1 MMSNDIRCNQVKR
14 RTNSA
19 HVFFYIVLLL
29 ITACAPDNSAEPE
42 GGQVEA
48 MLPDIIATNAF
59 YYYAD
64 VHAAWAFYRD
74 TLGFETVADYG
85 FAKILRLADSSYLTL
100 VQADSGMHST
110 AEPKTV
116 TLSLITDQLQ
126 IWYDHLQTSQVPM
139 RVDFAPQDDQR
150 PNSFVAVDPEGYFLK
165 FVRHNPHPNH
175 AAYVAAFSD
184 ATPVTARIDNGAS
197 ELSIRAVAFSAYFD
211 DLDKIVAF
219 YESLFNVSAVAQL
232 DGAPLYQMSGSGFLA
247 LVAGGDELH
256 QATEENGVTLSFLTT
271 DVDGWFDRATNWIG
285 FELRTPE
292 ILNESDLVRVFVGY
306 DPSGIFL
313 EWDTFLDLPGNEE
326 LMKYLNR

>member
-1 MMSNDIRCNQVKR
+1 MKKPSGTACAFLWFI
-14 RTNSA
+14 
-19 HVFFYIVLLL
+19 LLA
-29 ITACAPDNSAEPE
+29 ITACTPDNSVDSMAVQADP
-42 GGQVEA
+42 
-48 MLPDIIATNAF
+48 MPPDIIATNAF

-64 VHAAWAFYRD
+64 VGAAWTFYRD
-74 TLGFETVADYG
+74 TLGLETVADYG
-85 FAKILRLADSSYLTL
+85 FAKIMRLADSSYITL

-116 TLSLITDQLQ
+116 TLNIITDQLGA
-126 IWYDHLQTSQVPM
+126 WYEHLQALQVQM
-139 RVDFAPQDDQR
+139 RVDYELQDEQR
-150 PNSFVAVDPEGYFLK
+150 PGSFVAVDPEGYFLK

-184 ATPVTARIDNGAS
+184 ATPVIARIGSVSS
-197 ELSIRAVAFSAYFD
+197 ELNIRAVVFSAYFD
-211 DLDKIVAF
+211 DLDEVTSF
-219 YESLFNVSAVAQL
+219 YESLFNIGAIGEL

-256 QATEENGVTLSFLTT
+256 QSTKENGVTLSFLTT
-271 DVDGWFDRATNWIG
+271 DVDGWFDRASNWTG

-313 EWDTFLDLPGNEE
+313 EWDTFLDLPGNEG
-326 LMKYLNR
+326 LMKYLNQ

>member
-1 MMSNDIRCNQVKR
+1 MKR
-14 RTNSA
+14 PSGTVCA
-19 HVFFYIVLLL
+19 FLWFVLLA
-29 ITACAPDNSAEPE
+29 ITACTPDNSADSITVHADP
-42 GGQVEA
+42 
-48 MLPDIIATNAF
+48 MPPDIIATNAF

-64 VHAAWAFYRD
+64 VDAAWAFYRD
-74 TLGFETVADYG
+74 TLGLETVADYG
-85 FAKILRLADSSYLTL
+85 FAKIMRLADSSYLTL

-116 TLSLITDQLQ
+116 TLNIITDQLEA
-126 IWYDHLQTSQVPM
+126 WYEHLQALQVQM
-139 RVDFAPQDDQR
+139 RVDYDLQDEQR
-150 PNSFVAVDPEGYFLK
+150 PGSFVAVDPEGYFLK

-184 ATPVTARIDNGAS
+184 ATPVIARIGSVSS
-197 ELSIRAVAFSAYFD
+197 ELNIRAVAFSAYFD
-211 DLDKIVAF
+211 DLDEATSF
-219 YESLFNVSAVAQL
+219 YESLFNVSAIGEL

-256 QATEENGVTLSFLTT
+256 QSTKENGVTLSFLTT
-271 DVDGWFDRATNWIG
+271 DVDGWFERASNWTG
-285 FELRTPE
+285 FDLRTPE

-326 LMKYLNR
+326 LMKYLNQ

>member
-1 MMSNDIRCNQVKR
+1 M
-14 RTNSA
+14 
-19 HVFFYIVLLL
+19 
-29 ITACAPDNSAEPE
+29 P
-42 GGQVEA
+42 
-48 MLPDIIATNAF
+48 PDIIATNAF

-64 VHAAWAFYRD
+64 VDAAWAFYRD
-74 TLGFETVADYG
+74 TLDLETVADYG
-85 FAKILRLADSSYLTL
+85 FAKIMRLADSSYLTL

-116 TLSLITDQLQ
+116 TLNIITDQLEA
-126 IWYDHLQTSQVPM
+126 WYEHLQALQVQM
-139 RVDFAPQDDQR
+139 RVDYDLQDEQR
-150 PNSFVAVDPEGYFLK
+150 PGSFVAVDPEGYFLK

-184 ATPVTARIDNGAS
+184 ATPVIARIGSVSS
-197 ELSIRAVAFSAYFD
+197 ELNIRAVAFSAYFD
-211 DLDKIVAF
+211 DLDEATSF
-219 YESLFNVSAVAQL
+219 YESLFNVSAIGEL

-256 QATEENGVTLSFLTT
+256 EATKENGVTLSFLTT
-271 DVDGWFDRATNWIG
+271 DVDGWFDRASNWTG

-326 LMKYLNR
+326 LMKYLNQ

>member
-1 MMSNDIRCNQVKR
+1 MKR
-14 RTNSA
+14 SIKSA
-19 HVFFYIVLLL
+19 YAILCIVFLSIA
-29 ITACAPDNSAEPE
+29 ACAPENSE
-42 GGQVEA
+42 GPDVDQTET
-48 MLPDIIATNAF
+48 MRPDIIATNAF

-64 VHAAWAFYRD
+64 VEVAWAFYRN
-74 TLGFETVADYG
+74 TLGLETVADYG

-116 TLSLITDQLQ
+116 TLNLVTDQLEA
-126 IWYDHLQTSQVPM
+126 WYEHLQSSQVRM
-139 RVDFAPQDDQR
+139 RIDYEKTDEQR
-150 PNSFVAVDPEGYFLK
+150 SSSFVAVDPAGYFLK
-165 FVRHNPHPNH
+165 FIRHNPHPNH

-184 ATPVTARIDNGAS
+184 ATPITARIENLKS

-211 DLDKIVAF
+211 KLDEVATF
-219 YESLFNVSAVAQL
+219 YEGLFDVSAIGQL
-232 DGAPLYQMSGSGFLA
+232 DGAPLYQMSGSGFFA
-247 LVAGGDELH
+247 LVAGGDDLH
-256 QATEENGVTLSFLTT
+256 QATKENGVTLSFLTT
-271 DVDGWFDRATNWIG
+271 DVDGWFDRAANWTG

-326 LMKYLNR
+326 LIKYLDR

>member
-1 MMSNDIRCNQVKR
+1 MMRS
-14 RTNSA
+14 TNFVHAS
-19 HVFFYIVLLL
+19 VCIVLLA
-29 ITACAPDNSAEPE
+29 ITACTPEISAGPE
-42 GGQVEA
+42 TAQGA
-48 MLPDIIATNAF
+48 TTPPDIIATNAF

-64 VHAAWAFYRD
+64 VDVAWAFYRD
-74 TLGFETVADYG
+74 TLGLETVADYG

-100 VQADSGMHST
+100 VQADAGMHST
-110 AEPKTV
+110 EEPKTV
-116 TLSLITDQLQ
+116 TLNLITDQLET
-126 IWYDHLQTSQVPM
+126 WYEHLQASQVRM
-139 RVDFAPQDDQR
+139 RLEYKLQDEQR

-184 ATPVTARIDNGAS
+184 ATPVTARIDNAAS

-211 DLDKIVAF
+211 DPDKIVAF

-313 EWDTFLDLPGNEE
+313 EWDTFLDLPGNKE

>member
-1 MMSNDIRCNQVKR
+1 VQADPM
-14 RTNSA
+14 
-19 HVFFYIVLLL
+19 
-29 ITACAPDNSAEPE
+29 P
-42 GGQVEA
+42 
-48 MLPDIIATNAF
+48 PDIIATNAF

-64 VHAAWAFYRD
+64 VDAAWAFYRD
-74 TLGFETVADYG
+74 TLDLETVADYG
-85 FAKILRLADSSYLTL
+85 FAKIMRLADSSYLTL

-116 TLSLITDQLQ
+116 TLNIITDQLEA
-126 IWYDHLQTSQVPM
+126 WYEHLQALQVQM
-139 RVDFAPQDDQR
+139 RVDYDLQDEQR
-150 PNSFVAVDPEGYFLK
+150 PGSFVAVDPEGYFLK

-184 ATPVTARIDNGAS
+184 ATPVIARIGSVSS
-197 ELSIRAVAFSAYFD
+197 ELNIRAVAFSAYFD
-211 DLDKIVAF
+211 DLDEATSF
-219 YESLFNVSAVAQL
+219 YESLFNVSAIGEL

-256 QATEENGVTLSFLTT
+256 EATKENGVTLSFLTT
-271 DVDGWFDRATNWIG
+271 DVDGWFDRASNWTG

-326 LMKYLNR
+326 LMKYLNQ

>member
-1 MMSNDIRCNQVKR
+1 VKR
-14 RTNSA
+14 PSGTVCA
-19 HVFFYIVLLL
+19 FLWFVLLA
-29 ITACAPDNSAEPE
+29 ITACTPDNSADSITVQADP
-42 GGQVEA
+42 
-48 MLPDIIATNAF
+48 MPPDIIATNAF

-64 VHAAWAFYRD
+64 VDAAWAFYRD
-74 TLGFETVADYG
+74 TLGLETVADYG
-85 FAKILRLADSSYLTL
+85 FAKIMRLADSSYLTL

-116 TLSLITDQLQ
+116 TLNIITDQLEA
-126 IWYDHLQTSQVPM
+126 WYEHLQALQVQM
-139 RVDFAPQDDQR
+139 RVDYDLQDEQR
-150 PNSFVAVDPEGYFLK
+150 PGSFVAVDPEGYFLK

-184 ATPVTARIDNGAS
+184 ATPVIARIGSVSS
-197 ELSIRAVAFSAYFD
+197 ELNIRAVAFSAYFD
-211 DLDKIVAF
+211 DLDGITSF
-219 YESLFNVSAVAQL
+219 YESLFNVSVIGEL

-256 QATEENGVTLSFLTT
+256 QSTKENGVTLSFLTT
-271 DVDGWFDRATNWIG
+271 DVDGWFDRASNWTG

-313 EWDTFLDLPGNEE
+313 EWDTFLDLPGNE
-326 LMKYLNR
+326 